1 MKKSL
6 TASVDSPRFFGGT
19 KRALLALLWV
29 LGTSAFAPAGAQTT
43 PTIEVRV
50 KAQSLFVNQYPSYP
64 EFPHESPQEAF
75 DYLQPFYTGCY
86 GIPPVCTT
94 TSNLRPTGN
103 LEING
108 LSFYWTWDTTQC
120 ELGVCHPLGQGSIV
134 QQDVCQTQPI
144 FTGLSSTPVSFNA
157 VTIFNAQDTN
167 IRTVYCVAHIP
178 IPQPCPTCGGKP
190 SDSRA
195 NPIHTSTGQKYQI
208 ESDYAAAAGGL
219 QFARTYT
226 SSNGS
231 FSSPAT
237 STWVDD
243 SQPGIDLPGCLP
255 GTYIDSTGRSH
266 SHCYQYQTTGN
277 PDYRLH
283 TGDGRM
289 IVFGGTP
296 GAITASADVNE
307 RVSQRTNAAG
317 AIEWVVVRPDNST
330 EIYNVQGQ
338 LTRRTSL
345 DGREDLSYSYSDGT
359 TPATIA
365 PKPGLLIGMADRF
378 GRSLGFTYDTLA
390 RVTTMTDPAG
400 GVFQYAYDA
409 NGNLA
414 SVAYPDAA
422 VRTYQYGEAA
432 NINNGTVCSLGANAY
447 THLLTGIS
455 DNGQRFATFKYD
467 CNGLAVSSEHAGSVE
482 KYSFAYSGTSS
493 SSPRTTEVDPLGTS
507 RTYGFQQLLSTVVP
521 TSTQQPAASGT
532 GTATTSYTYDANGN
546 VASRTDYN
554 GNRTAYT
561 YELARNLEIQRVEAQ
576 GTPQARTIS
585 TQWSTLF
592 RLQTKVAEPLR
603 ITTYV
608 WGGDGGA
615 NCGSAADGTPL
626 QGVLCSKTIQATSDA
641 NGSQGFGATA
651 VGAPRA
657 WTYTYNANGLP
668 LTIDGPR
675 TDVSDLTTYTYY
687 ADDDADMG
695 KRGNVASVTNALGQ
709 TTSITAYNAH
719 GQPTTIVDANGLTT
733 TLTYDARMRLTS
745 RAVGG
750 ETTSY
755 AYDVNGQLI
764 LVTLPDGSSLSYS
777 YDAAHRLTGMSDNLG
792 NHIAYALDN
801 MGNRTQEQVLDPA
814 NNLAQTRSRVFNA
827 LNRLFQEIGA
837 AGQTTQYAYDNQGN
851 VTSVADPLNHVTT
864 NAYDALNRLAQVTDP
879 NNGVTR
885 YGYNGVDQLVSVTD
899 PRNLATT
906 YAYDGLSNLNSQVSP
921 DTGTTTN
928 TYDTAGNLLTQRDAK
943 SQTTTYA
950 YDALNRVTSIT
961 FADGSKQN
969 YTYDQGPNGIGRL
982 TQITELDPTQNIT
995 SQLAYGYDQHGR
1007 VTSETRT
1014 IAGVAYLAA
1023 YQYDS
1028 SGRLSGM
1035 TYPSG
1040 RSIAYSFD
1048 ALGRVSQVMSTA
1060 AAAQGGQ
1067 TQTVV
1072 QNVQYQPF
1080 GGVKSYTLGNGQ
1092 IYTRGFDLDG
1102 RIASYN
1108 LGAQNFAIG
1117 YDPASRVSF
1126 IADAANPAN
1135 ANNYGYDV
1143 LDRLTNAVT
1152 PGTPYAYNYDV
1163 VGNRTSKT
1171 VGSSTDTYA
1180 YASTSNRLASITSQ
1194 AGAARSFVFDANGS
1208 TTNDGNNQYVYDT
1221 RGRMVQSV
1229 GVLGTTTYQV
1239 NALGQRFRKTNSQD
1253 DRIFLY
1259 DTKGHLISEN
1269 DPGGGLKREYLYLG
1283 DIPVAVIQ

>member
-1 MKKSL
+1 MRPAL
-6 TASVDSPRFFGGT
+6 A
-19 KRALLALLWV
+19 AILLAL
-29 LGTSAFAPAGAQTT
+29 GAAASMPVAAQT

-50 KAQSLFVNQYPSYP
+50 KAQSLFVNQAPNYP

-86 GIPPVCTT
+86 GIPPLCTT

-108 LSFYWTWDTTQC
+108 VSYYWTWDTTQC
-120 ELGVCHPLGQGSIV
+120 QLGVCQPVGQGSIV

-144 FTGLSSTPVSFNA
+144 FTGLLSGPVYFNP
-157 VTIFNAQDTN
+157 VTILDAQDTN
-167 IRTVYCVAHIP
+167 IRTIYCVAHIP
-178 IPQPCPTCGGKP
+178 IPQPCLTC
-190 SDSRA
+190 SRA
-195 NPIHTSTGQKYQI
+195 NPIYPSTGQKVQV
-208 ESDYAAAAGGL
+208 ETDYTAAAGGL

-226 SSNGS
+226 SNNAS

-237 STWVDD
+237 SSWVDD
-243 SQPGIDLPGCLP
+243 SQPGIVLPGCLSA
-255 GTYIDSTGRSH
+255 TYTDSTGRTH
-266 SHCYQYQTTGN
+266 SHCYQYLTTGN

-345 DGREDLSYSYSDGT
+345 DGREDISYGYSDGT

-378 GRSLGFTYDTLA
+378 GRSLSFTYDTLA

-409 NGNLA
+409 TGNLA
-414 SVAYPDAA
+414 SVTYPDAA

-432 NINNGTVCSLGANAY
+432 NINNGTACSLGATAY

-467 CNGLAVSSEHAGSVE
+467 CNGLAISSEHAGGVE
-482 KYSFAYSGTSS
+482 KYGFTYSGMGLSTPSAS
-493 SSPRTTEVDPLGTS
+493 EVDPLGTS
-507 RTYGFQQLLSTVVP
+507 RSYQFKQILSSVTP
-521 TSTQQPAASGT
+521 TSVTQPAASGN
-532 GTATTSYTYDANGN
+532 GTASVSYTYDANGN

-554 GNRTAYT
+554 GNRTNYT
-561 YELARNLEIQRVEAQ
+561 YDLTRNLETQRVEGLTAAG
-576 GTPQARTIS
+576 GTTLQTRTIS
-585 TQWSTLF
+585 TQWSTSF
-592 RLQTKVAEPLR
+592 RLATRVAEPLR

-608 WGGDGGA
+608 YGGDGGA

-641 NGSQGFGATA
+641 NGSQGFSVTA
-651 VGAPRA
+651 VGAPRT
-657 WTYTYNANGLP
+657 WTYTYNTNGLP

-675 TDVSDLTTYTYY
+675 TDVADLTTYTYY
-687 ADDDADMG
+687 ADDDADLG

-745 RAVGG
+745 RSVGG
-750 ETTSY
+750 ELTSY
-755 AYDVNGQLI
+755 SYDLNGQLAQ
-764 LVTLPDGSSLSYS
+764 VTLPDGSSLSYS
-777 YDAAHRLTGMSDNLG
+777 YDAAHRLVGMSDNLG
-792 NHIAYALDN
+792 NRIAYTLDN
-801 MGNRTQEQVLDPA
+801 LSNRTQEQVFDPA
-814 NNLAQTRSRVFNA
+814 NALAQTRSRVFNA
-827 LNRLFQEIGA
+827 LNRLFQDIGA

-879 NNGVTR
+879 NNGITK

-899 PRNLATT
+899 TRNLATT
-906 YAYDGLSNLNSQVSP
+906 YAYDGLSNLNNQISP

-928 TYDTAGNLLTQRDAK
+928 TYDAAGNLLTQRDAK
-943 SQTTTYA
+943 GQTTTYA
-950 YDALNRVTSIT
+950 YDALNRVASIT

-969 YTYDQGPNGIGRL
+969 YGYDQGPNGIGRL
-982 TQITELDPTQNIT
+982 TSIVELDPTQNIT
-995 SQLAYGYDQHGR
+995 SQLGYGYDPHGR
-1007 VTSETRT
+1007 VTSDTRT
-1014 IAGVAYLAA
+1014 IAGVAYFAA

-1040 RSIAYSFD
+1040 RTIAYSFD
-1048 ALGRVSQVMSTA
+1048 ALGRVSQVTSTA
-1060 AAAQGGQ
+1060 APAQGGQ
-1067 TQTVV
+1067 MQTVV

-1092 IYTRGFDLDG
+1092 IYARGFDLDG

-1108 LGAQNFAIG
+1108 LGAQSFAIG
-1117 YDPASRVSF
+1117 YDAASRISF
-1126 IADAANPAN
+1126 ISDAANPAN

-1152 PGTPYAYNYDV
+1152 PGTPYAYNYDA

-1180 YASTSNRLASITSQ
+1180 YASTSNQIASITSQ
-1194 AGAARSFVFDANGS
+1194 SGAVRSFMFDANGS
-1208 TTNDGNNQYVYDT
+1208 TTNDGTNQYVYDT
-1221 RGRMVQSV
+1221 RGRMVQSI
-1229 GVLGTTTYQV
+1229 GLLGTTMYQV
-1239 NALGQRFRKTNSQD
+1239 NALGQRFRKTNSSD
-1253 DRIFLY
+1253 DRLFLY

-1283 DIPVAVIQ
+1283 DIPVAVVTP